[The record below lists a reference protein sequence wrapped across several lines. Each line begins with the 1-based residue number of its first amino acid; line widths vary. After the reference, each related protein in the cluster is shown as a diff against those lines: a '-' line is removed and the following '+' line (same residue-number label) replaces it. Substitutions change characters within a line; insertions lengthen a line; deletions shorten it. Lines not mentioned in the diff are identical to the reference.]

1 VEIPHDQLDPA
12 ILDALIEEFVTRS
25 GAIHGHT
32 DLALEHVIASVRSQL
47 KNGQARILY
56 DEEAETWTIVLKR

>member
-1 VEIPHDQLDPA
+1 VEIPYDQLDPA

-25 GAIHGHT
+25 GAIHGHA
-32 DLALEHVIASVRSQL
+32 DLALESAIASVRSQL